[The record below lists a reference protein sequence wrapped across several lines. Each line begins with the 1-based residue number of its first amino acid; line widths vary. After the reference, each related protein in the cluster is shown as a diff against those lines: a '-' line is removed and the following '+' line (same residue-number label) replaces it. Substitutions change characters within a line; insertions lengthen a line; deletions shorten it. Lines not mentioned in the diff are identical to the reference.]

1 MRSLVMI
8 KVNGKRQFWYEGM
21 TLKDLLED
29 IEDSHHY
36 AVIRI
41 NDKHVSRPYFEKTMI
56 PDNSEV
62 FLISLIAGG

>member
-1 MRSLVMI
+1 MI
-8 KVNGKRQFWYEGM
+8 RVNGERQSWYEGM
-21 TLKDLLED
+21 TIKDLLED
-29 IEDSHHY
+29 REDSHHY

-41 NDKHVSRPYFEKTMI
+41 NDRHVSRPYFEKTLI

>member
-1 MRSLVMI
+1 MI
-8 KVNGKRQFWYEGM
+8 KVNGKRHVWYEGM
-21 TLKDLLED
+21 TIKDLLED
-29 IEDSHHY
+29 LEDAHHY

-41 NDKHVSRPYFEKTMI
+41 NDKHISRPYFDKTLI

>member
-1 MRSLVMI
+1 MI
-8 KVNGKRQFWYEGM
+8 RVNGKRQIWYEGM
-21 TLKDLLED
+21 TVKDLLED
-29 IEDSHHY
+29 LEDSLHY

-41 NDKHVSRPYFEKTMI
+41 NDKHVSRPYFEKTLI

>member
-1 MRSLVMI
+1 MI
-8 KVNGKRQFWYEGM
+8 RVNGKKQLWYEGM
-21 TLKDLLED
+21 TIKDLLED
-29 IEDSHHY
+29 LEDSHHY

-41 NDKHVSRPYFEKTMI
+41 NDRHVSRPYFEKTLI

>member
-1 MRSLVMI
+1 MI
-8 KVNGKRQFWYEGM
+8 RVNGKRQSWYEGM
-21 TLKDLLED
+21 TIQDLLED
-29 IEDSHHY
+29 LEDSHHY

-41 NDKHVSRPYFEKTMI
+41 NDKHVSRPYFEKTLI

>member
-1 MRSLVMI
+1 MI
-8 KVNGKRQFWYEGM
+8 RVNGKRQSWYEGM
-21 TLKDLLED
+21 SIKDLLED
-29 IEDSHHY
+29 LEDSHHY

-41 NDKHVSRPYFEKTMI
+41 NDKYVSRPYFEKTLI

>member
-1 MRSLVMI
+1 MI
-8 KVNGKRQFWYEGM
+8 RVNGKQQLWYEGM
-21 TLKDLLED
+21 TIKDLLGD
-29 IEDSHHY
+29 LEDSHHY

-41 NDKHVSRPYFEKTMI
+41 NDKYVSRPYFEKTLI

>member
-1 MRSLVMI
+1 MI
-8 KVNGKRQFWYEGM
+8 RVNGKRQFWYERM
-21 TLKDLLED
+21 TIKDLLED
-29 IEDSHHY
+29 LEDSHHY

-41 NDKHVSRPYFEKTMI
+41 NNKHVSRPYFEKTLI

>member
-1 MRSLVMI
+1 MI
-8 KVNGKRQFWYEGM
+8 RVNGKRQLWYEGM
-21 TLKDLLED
+21 TIKDLLED
-29 IEDSHHY
+29 LEDSHHY

-41 NDKHVSRPYFEKTMI
+41 NDKHVSRPYFEKTLI

>member
-1 MRSLVMI
+1 MI
-8 KVNGKRQFWYEGM
+8 KVNGERQSWYEGM
-21 TLKDLLED
+21 TIKDLLED
-29 IEDSHHY
+29 LEDSHYY

-41 NDKHVSRPYFEKTMI
+41 NDKHVSRPYFEKTLI

>member
-1 MRSLVMI
+1 MMI
-8 KVNGKRQFWYEGM
+8 RVNGKRWTWYEGM
-21 TLKDLLED
+21 TVEDLLKDIND
-29 IEDSHHY
+29 VHHY

-41 NDKHVSRPYFEKTMI
+41 NDKHVSRPYFKKTLI